1 MRNVSAMPEV
11 GGRLS
16 AMRSIE
22 LSIRGMTCAA
32 CAARIEKK
40 LNVLDQDVVA
50 AVSFATEKAT
60 ITAAETVSAQALV
73 AAVEGAGY
81 AAEVALPAAEGEPE
95 AGNQA
100 GYLRR
105 RLILALVSFVPLSG
119 WSAYAMF
126 HLDRGPGANA
136 LQELAHASGGP
147 QDDQAQSGLGVRL
160 QRRGRA
166 ASRPGLPQPAH
177 RRRRDD
183 DVLGPGGSQQPAT
196 AFRARLGSRPAPS
209 VPLLSGT
216 PTLRGTGS
224 ERT

>member
-40 LNVLDQDVVA
+40 LNMFDQDVGA

-60 ITAAETVSAQALV
+60 ITAAETVLAQALV

-81 AAEVALPAAEGEPE
+81 AAEVALPAAEAEPG
-95 AGNQA
+95 AGNQP

-126 HLDRGPGANA
+126 HLDRGPEANA
-136 LQELAHASGGP
+136 LQELAHASGGGIYLEV
-147 QDDQAQSGLGVRL
+147 AAAVMTFLL
-160 QRRGRA
+160 AGR
-166 ASRPGLPQPAH
+166 S
-177 RRRRDD
+177 
-183 DVLGPGGSQQPAT
+183 T
-196 AFRARLGSRPAPS
+196 RPAPAARPPRRRS
-209 VPLLSGT
+209 RWLGRPARRSGAIWPGRSAT
-216 PTLRGTGS
+216 TSRPCR
-224 ERT
+224 